1 MAIISGVDIGKT
13 FSDMIEHNDR
23 IKDKS
28 WAISQINFGSIAGLN
43 KKVTFYA
50 KNENN
55 KNVDFSMDYRESSE
69 ISKESYLDAIAKL
82 VWKIVDLTQ

>member
-13 FSDMIEHNDR
+13 FSEMIEKTPE

-28 WAISQINFGSIAGLN
+28 WTISQINFGSIAGLN